1 MVLGIIGA
9 VAGAV
14 AIPMGAVA
22 LPNAA
27 TATATSTVGVSQGSM
42 QGNQKGGGGGS
53 GGGGGGGGGPDPN
66 DPRLVKF
73 TLKTHC
79 EQGSAKKKNILDR
92 RQVVLRQGKVL
103 PDTLFEVS
111 YMS

>member
-27 TATATSTVGVSQGSM
+27 TATATSTVGISQGSTR
-42 QGNQKGGGGGS
+42 GGQQQGGS
-53 GGGGGGGGGPDPN
+53 GGGGQAADPNPN
-66 DPRLVKF
+66 DPRLAKF
-73 TLKTHC
+73 TVKTNC
-79 EQGSAKKKNILDR
+79 EQGSSHKNQLHR
-92 RQVVLRQGKVL
+92 RQVVLRKGKVSF
-103 PDTLFEVS
+103 TTE
-111 YMS
+111 